1 MKNHVNYISLF
12 LLLIVNACNSDNAFD
27 CIKKPG
33 DIQTIIIDDL
43 PEFNDLVIHDDI
55 TLELVEDEKE
65 YFEVIY
71 GENLIP
77 KIRFVS
83 DKDSLLIY
91 NENFC
96 GWTRDYQ
103 KPLVRWHTTKEEI
116 NIESLSSGNIFNID
130 TIRMDLQIEARDI
143 SNEVELVVNS
153 KNIILLSNSISNFKV
168 RGKCVRLKVQSYFN
182 DSRFELGELKTSRA
196 NVLQRGYNDIIINP
210 TDSLIGSIEGAGRVL
225 YYGNPGIKMVVE
237 NGGELIQLKE

>member
-1 MKNHVNYISLF
+1 MKKHINYIAIFLF
-12 LLLIVNACNSDNAFD
+12 AIVNACNSENAFD

-33 DIQTIIIDDL
+33 DVKTKIIDDL
-43 PEFNDLVIHDDI
+43 LDFNELVIHDDI
-55 TLELVEDEKE
+55 TLELVEDERE

-77 KIRFVS
+77 KIKFIAN
-83 DKDSLLIY
+83 KDSLLIY

-103 KPLVRWHTTKEEI
+103 KPLIRWHTTKEQI
-116 NIESLSSGNIFNID
+116 NIKSLSSGNIFNVD
-130 TIRMDLQIEARDI
+130 SIRMDLQIEARDI

-153 KNIILLSNSISNFKV
+153 NNITLVSNSIANYKIK
-168 RGKCVRLKVQSYFN
+168 GKCINLTVRSYFS
-182 DSRFELGELKTSRA
+182 DSRFELGELETSRA
-196 NVLQRGYNDIIINP
+196 NVLQRGYNDIIVNP
-210 TDSLIGSIEGAGRVL
+210 SDSLVGSIENAGRVL
-225 YYGNPGIKMVVE
+225 YYGNPGVKMMVE